1 MKTWSCPKKIQARA
15 ETILSLPKPV
25 NQYWS
30 MAGLCTGEG
39 CEVDQL
45 LSNNF
50 IKPHQFHGVER
61 VQSIYEQNVAAYP
74 NLNWHHG
81 DFFQAMRQYP
91 DFNPSLVN
99 ADLMTSVDTSADFV
113 ARLIG
118 LLTPFDAMLIVN
130 FVMEHRGYKTT
141 VNHVLDRLTECQQF
155 RHAIRQGWDHNG
167 HCYLYPGTGKR
178 HTLMGTFIF
187 QSA

>member
-1 MKTWSCPKKIQARA
+1 MKTWSCPKKQTARA
-15 ETILSLPKPV
+15 QTILSQPKPI

-30 MAGLCTGEG
+30 MAGLCTTKG

-45 LSNNF
+45 LDAGF
-50 IKPHQFHGVER
+50 IEQGQFHGVER
-61 VQSIYEQNVAAYP
+61 VQGIYERNVAAHP

-81 DFFQAMRQYP
+81 DFFQVMRQYP

-99 ADLMTSVDTSADFV
+99 ADLMTSVDRSADFV

-118 LLTPFDAMLIVN
+118 LLTPFDATLIVN
-130 FVMEHRGYKTT
+130 FVMKCRGYKTT
-141 VNHVLDRLTECQQF
+141 VDHVLTRLAKCQQF
-155 RHAIRQGWDHNG
+155 RHAIHHGWTHDG
-167 HCYLYPGTGKR
+167 RCYLYPGTGKSN
-178 HTLMGTFIF
+178 TVMGTFAF